1 MRCWAAT
8 ASPSPAAPA
17 ADACGHHVR
26 RSRNHRR
33 ASELVRRESS
43 FSVRICVALTSHHQL
58 LRQLLLVRG
67 TEYALP
73 PLPTS
78 ALADAIPAFL
88 VFDHVI
94 TLGQEANLFWSRRL
108 TGASVVFLLN
118 RYIAILNFILAMCE
132 YAPTTDF
139 VRSLSLSTVLGY
151 R

>member
-1 MRCWAAT
+1 MRCW
-8 ASPSPAAPA
+8 PAAASHPPA
-17 ADACGHHVR
+17 PACGHHVR
-26 RSRNHRR
+26 RSRAHRR
-33 ASELVRRESS
+33 ASELVRQEPS
-43 FSVRICVALTSHHQL
+43 FSVRVCAALTSPRRQL

-67 TEYALP
+67 TEYAFSSLP
-73 PLPTS
+73 AD

-118 RYIAILNFILAMCE
+118 RYIAIFNFILAMCE

-139 VRSLSLSTVLGY
+139 VRASSPSTILEHN
-151 R
+151 

>member
-1 MRCWAAT
+1 M
-8 ASPSPAAPA
+8 
-17 ADACGHHVR
+17 
-26 RSRNHRR
+26 
-33 ASELVRRESS
+33 
-43 FSVRICVALTSHHQL
+43 
-58 LRQLLLVRG
+58 
-67 TEYALP
+67 
-73 PLPTS
+73 
-78 ALADAIPAFL
+78 
-88 VFDHVI
+88 FDHVI